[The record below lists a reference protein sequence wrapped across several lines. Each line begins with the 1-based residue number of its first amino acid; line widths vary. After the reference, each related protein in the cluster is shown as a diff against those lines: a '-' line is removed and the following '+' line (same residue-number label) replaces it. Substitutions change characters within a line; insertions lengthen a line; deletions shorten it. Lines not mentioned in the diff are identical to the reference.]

1 MMLPQTQLTL
11 MTTKAIQI
19 IGIIFQN
26 IKKTKTKKKTQNK
39 TPPPPL
45 KKTTK
50 TSNIFCFNTT
60 PLLVYEIVRI

>member
-1 MMLPQTQLTL
+1 MTLPQTQLTL

-26 IKKTKTKKKTQNK
+26 IKKTKTKKKNPK
-39 TPPPPL
+39 TKHPPL

>member
-1 MMLPQTQLTL
+1 MTLPQTQLTL

-26 IKKTKTKKKTQNK
+26 IKKTKTKKKNPQNK
-39 TPPPPL
+39 TPPL

>member
-1 MMLPQTQLTL
+1 MTLPQTQLTL

-26 IKKTKTKKKTQNK
+26 IKKTKTKKKNPKQT
-39 TPPPPL
+39 PPL

>member
-26 IKKTKTKKKTQNK
+26 IKKTKTKKKKPK
-39 TPPPPL
+39 TKHPPP
-45 KKTTK
+45 KK
-50 TSNIFCFNTT
+50 NN
-60 PLLVYEIVRI
+60 

>member
-26 IKKTKTKKKTQNK
+26 LKKTKTKKKTQNK
-39 TPPPPL
+39 TPPP
-45 KKTTK
+45 KK
-50 TSNIFCFNTT
+50 NN
-60 PLLVYEIVRI
+60 